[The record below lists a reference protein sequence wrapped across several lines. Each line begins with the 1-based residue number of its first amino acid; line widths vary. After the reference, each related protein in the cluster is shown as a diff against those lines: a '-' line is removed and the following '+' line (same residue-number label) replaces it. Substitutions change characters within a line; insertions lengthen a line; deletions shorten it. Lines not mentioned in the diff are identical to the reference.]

1 MEEKKDNKGLLVGI
15 IIFLIICLV
24 AIFYFIFK
32 MTYVENKDNTNNNT
46 SESEQKETTN
56 QEEGFTELTKYELQ
70 EGEEKEITIKN
81 KTIKLKRK
89 DDKYY
94 INDKEIE
101 NTMGFYVTNKLIFSY
116 NTGQNGEQYKIY
128 NLDGDNLYN
137 TKENEYFWKLRIE
150 DNKLLVD
157 GADTTNYNLE
167 YGTLHIDSIIIE
179 PCELVENGKGKS
191 IKNYNEILEKHKDEV
206 LEGKY
211 DITLNNNDVKF
222 NLVEAQVKVEK
233 YIGDEGFCVI
243 EK

>member
-1 MEEKKDNKGLLVGI
+1 MEEEKKDNKGLKVGI
-15 IIFLIICLV
+15 IIFLIICL
-24 AIFYFIFK
+24 IGILYFMFK
-32 MTYVENKDNTNNNT
+32 MTYVGDKNTPEENNNA
-46 SESEQKETTN
+46 ETTETN
-56 QEEGFTELTKYELQ
+56 ERGFTKLTKYELQ
-70 EGEEKEITIKN
+70 EGEEKEITINN

-89 DDKYY
+89 DNKYY
-94 INDKEIE
+94 MNDKEIE
-101 NTMGFYVTNKLIFSY
+101 NSMGFYVTNKLIFSY

-137 TKENEYFWKLRIE
+137 TKENEYFWNLRIE

>member
-1 MEEKKDNKGLLVGI
+1 MEEEKKDNKGLKIAI
-15 IIFLIICLV
+15 IIFLIICL
-24 AIFYFIFK
+24 IGILYFMFK
-32 MTYVENKDNTNNNT
+32 MTYVGDKKEEENTNQDIIEPT
-46 SESEQKETTN
+46 DQTQGE
-56 QEEGFTELTKYELQ
+56 FTELAKYELQ
-70 EGEEKEITIKN
+70 EGKEKEITINN

-89 DDKYY
+89 DNKYY
-94 INDKEIE
+94 MNDKEIE
-101 NTMGFYVTNKLIFSY
+101 NSMGFYVTNKLIFSY